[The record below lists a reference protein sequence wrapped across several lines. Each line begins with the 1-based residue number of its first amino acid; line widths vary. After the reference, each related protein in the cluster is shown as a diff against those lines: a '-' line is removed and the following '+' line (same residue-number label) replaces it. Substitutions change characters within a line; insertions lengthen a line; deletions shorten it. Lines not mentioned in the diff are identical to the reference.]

1 MLNSNSLAL
10 IHSSRNLSV
19 HTDRWEDGLARST
32 RLVILIKNIF
42 IYSTFYSLSDES
54 ILRVTGIVING
65 EIKSESLPSCLA
77 RTLFVVK
84 LDKIVKRLNEMILVI
99 KNQ

>member
-19 HTDRWEDGLARST
+19 HTDRWEDGLARFYG
-32 RLVILIKNIF
+32 IGNP
-42 IYSTFYSLSDES
+42 YSTFYSLSDES
-54 ILRVTGIVING
+54 ILRVTGIIING

-84 LDKIVKRLNEMILVI
+84 LNKIVKRLNEMILVI
-99 KNQ
+99 INQ